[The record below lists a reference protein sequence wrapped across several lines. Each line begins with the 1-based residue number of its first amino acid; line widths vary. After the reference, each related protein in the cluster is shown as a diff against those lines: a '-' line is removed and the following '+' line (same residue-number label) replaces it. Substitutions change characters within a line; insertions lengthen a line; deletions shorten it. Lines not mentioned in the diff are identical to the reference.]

1 MWYELIISLSY
12 LTGGLVYKRAK
23 IPEPP
28 RGDETLVD
36 RLIQDEEVLF
46 DVKKILAQFEQEGM
60 SLSVDDILWRNSHHE
75 QQQQQQMEFTQAGD
89 EVVPVV
95 VTDIV
100 NEENG
105 VDERNCFMNPILDDL
120 TNKQVR
126 GNEESGVV
134 KIVSDVLEEE
144 GGREREEEMMMR
156 EILERQ
162 QAEVLNRPSL
172 TVSEGVSVVIS
183 ATVPTVVPTAVPA
196 TTATAVPAITATTA
210 STSLHT
216 PSLHPPLPSHN
227 PLTLPSP
234 SSSSSISSAATPS
247 SSTSLNSSQPA
258 RKKDKSKKKYNKKN
272 QPKECVVS
280 VDSVIS
286 SSQLTYYLIC
296 KDSCIDHQFRI

>member
-1 MWYELIISLSY
+1 M
-12 LTGGLVYKRAK
+12 
-23 IPEPP
+23 
-28 RGDETLVD
+28 
-36 RLIQDEEVLF
+36 LF

-75 QQQQQQMEFTQAGD
+75 QQQQQQQQMEFTPAGD

-126 GNEESGVV
+126 GDEESGVV
-134 KIVSDVLEEE
+134 KIVSDVLEEG

-172 TVSEGVSVVIS
+172 TVSEGVSVVVP
-183 ATVPTVVPTAVPA
+183 ATVPTAVPA
-196 TTATAVPAITATTA
+196 TAVPATTATTA

-227 PLTLPSP
+227 PSILPSP
-234 SSSSSISSAATPS
+234 SSSSPISSAATPS
-247 SSTSLNSSQPA
+247 SSTPLSSSQPT
-258 RKKDKSKKKYNKKN
+258 RKKDKTKKKYIKKN

-280 VDSVIS
+280 VDAVIS
-286 SSQLTYYLIC
+286 SSQLAYYLIC
-296 KDSCIDHQFRI
+296 EDLCVDHQFRIYVVFMKKKAIRMIILIYLNR

>member
-1 MWYELIISLSY
+1 M
-12 LTGGLVYKRAK
+12 
-23 IPEPP
+23 
-28 RGDETLVD
+28 
-36 RLIQDEEVLF
+36 LF

-75 QQQQQQMEFTQAGD
+75 QQQQQQQMEFTPAGD

-105 VDERNCFMNPILDDL
+105 VDERNCFMNTILDDL

-126 GNEESGVV
+126 GDEESGVV

-162 QAEVLNRPSL
+162 QAEVLNRPSP
-172 TVSEGVSVVIS
+172 TVSEGVSVVVP
-183 ATVPTVVPTAVPA
+183 ATVVPASTVVPTVPTSTSVPTVVPATVPA
-196 TTATAVPAITATTA
+196 STTAIPTSTVP
-210 STSLHT
+210 
-216 PSLHPPLPSHN
+216 PSLHPPSLHTPLPSHN

-247 SSTSLNSSQPA
+247 SSTSLSSSQPT

-296 KDSCIDHQFRI
+296 KDSCVDHQFRI

>member
-1 MWYELIISLSY
+1 M
-12 LTGGLVYKRAK
+12 
-23 IPEPP
+23 
-28 RGDETLVD
+28 
-36 RLIQDEEVLF
+36 LF

-75 QQQQQQMEFTQAGD
+75 QQQQQQMEFTPAGD

-105 VDERNCFMNPILDDL
+105 VDEMNCFMNPILDDL

-126 GNEESGVV
+126 GDEESGVV
-134 KIVSDVLEEE
+134 KIVSDVLEEG

-172 TVSEGVSVVIS
+172 TVSEGVSVVVPATAVPAS
-183 ATVPTVVPTAVPA
+183 TTVPATAPASTTVPTVVPATVPA
-196 TTATAVPAITATTA
+196 STTAIPTSTVPP
-210 STSLHT
+210 SLHP

-247 SSTSLNSSQPA
+247 SSTSLSSSQPA

-296 KDSCIDHQFRI
+296 KDSCVDHQFLI